1 MPCMMMKTLFVGMRQ
16 TTETN
21 LANIPSRNGNRFFKR
36 KGVAITKSEVIKEY
50 EEECL
55 EISRQCEEEGYPA
68 HGSNYDL
75 RCEDLWDNYYKYE
88 YEEAE

>member
-1 MPCMMMKTLFVGMRQ
+1 M
-16 TTETN
+16 
-21 LANIPSRNGNRFFKR
+21 
-36 KGVAITKSEVIKEY
+36 TKSEVIKEY
-50 EEECL
+50 EQECL